1 MAPSSLRRG
10 TVSCC
15 LRKITCTRRP
25 MLSIAA
31 IAKAMSSTT
40 SIGGARST
48 AATRMHCRRSKAPS
62 LSRDCGPRP
71 RPRSERMA
79 SVAASRCCVGTSV
92 CVSSSAK
99 RPIAIARSAHSQ
111 MCCCDAGTVHAT
123 AGARRGA
130 RQQTA
135 HSTGRPRA
143 LASSAV
149 TRSARHCTS
158 RLAALP
164 GVELDASHD
173 ACAPAVRQDGVRALL
188 ARGRPLLLLQ
198 RQLLLRQV
206 PQEGGRGQG
215 AAAGYGSARRVRL
228 GQCLRRRVLPTRG
241 QRAALL
247 MAGEL
252 E

>member
-10 TVSCC
+10 TGARDCVSSTCAHPSLPLDRIRCALLTVSCC

-164 GVELDASHD
+164 GCSI
-173 ACAPAVRQDGVRALL
+173 CPCS
-188 ARGRPLLLLQ
+188 PL
-198 RQLLLRQV
+198 
-206 PQEGGRGQG
+206 
-215 AAAGYGSARRVRL
+215 
-228 GQCLRRRVLPTRG
+228 
-241 QRAALL
+241 
-247 MAGEL
+247 
-252 E
+252 